1 MTVVTEPQ
9 VSGEELIVE
18 YDEELVEYVDLRAS
32 KTVGERLGIFLP
44 ILVGLILVA
53 GWSMLLWM
61 MGVLFSGV
69 VESTALRVAMLI
81 GWGLV
86 MTTLLLIVMAPQ
98 RRAQQEGQ

>member
-9 VSGEELIVE
+9 VSGEDLTVE
-18 YDEELVEYVDLRAS
+18 FGEELVGYVDLRAS

-81 GWGLV
+81 GWGIV
-86 MTTLLLIVMAPQ
+86 MTVLLLIVMAPQ
-98 RRAQQEGQ
+98 RRAQQEG